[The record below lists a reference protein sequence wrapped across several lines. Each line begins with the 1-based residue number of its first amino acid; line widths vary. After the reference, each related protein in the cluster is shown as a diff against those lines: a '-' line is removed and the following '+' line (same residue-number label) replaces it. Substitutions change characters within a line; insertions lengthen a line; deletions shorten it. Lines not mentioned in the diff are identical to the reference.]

1 MVILILADLSQ
12 GVFSEIKR
20 AVSKKKKKDG
30 CFIMIKISVHQ
41 ENIPSLNIH
50 LITEGKCD
58 RTKRTD
64 KYPIIV
70 GDFFVLGYTTCHMGS

>member
-1 MVILILADLSQ
+1 
-12 GVFSEIKR
+12 
-20 AVSKKKKKDG
+20 
-30 CFIMIKISVHQ
+30 MIKMSVHQ

-64 KYPIIV
+64 KYPIRV